1 MNEKNREAV
10 ILLGHGSRVPGA
22 GEGMERIAARM
33 RERLDGAIVEISYMS
48 KQGPSFA
55 EALERCVARGA
66 EKVIVIPYFL
76 HAGLHIR
83 EDIPS
88 ILEEKAKEFPDV
100 EIILG
105 KNLGFDECLVDLVLK
120 RLDESRTLAGV
131 GGTKPA
137 QKRTGK

>member
-1 MNEKNREAV
+1 VKLSNKEAV

-33 RERLDGAIVEISYMS
+33 RERLDGEIVEICYMS

-55 EALERCVARGA
+55 EALARCVARGA
-66 EKVIVIPYFL
+66 GKVIVIPYFL
-76 HAGLHIR
+76 HTGLHIL
-83 EDIPS
+83 EDIPD
-88 ILEEKAKEFPDV
+88 ILREKAKEFPGV

-120 RLDESRTLAGV
+120 RLEESRTLPDV
-131 GGTKPA
+131 GKIMSVSLEEV
-137 QKRTGK
+137 K